1 MTIRSHILIAFVVVL
16 AVGLTLFKIPLAS
29 SQGLT
34 LIAAKVTDDLPATD
48 AASALWQKA
57 TAIEVPLSAQSV
69 VRPLW
74 PEAKVKS
81 VVVRALYNEA
91 QLAFLIEWAD
101 ETQNDSM
108 VRIQDFRDAVA
119 LQFPLAEGPPFYCMG
134 QQGGNVNI
142 WHWKAD
148 WQADITAR
156 QDVDKLYPN
165 MYVDGYTFTKEVT
178 NISAGPG
185 DYSDPNYLPA
195 LASNN
200 LFASATHASPV
211 EDIVAGGF
219 SSLTTQPSTEQNVQG
234 YGAWA
239 DGKWR
244 VIFSRNLASAET
256 DDVTFKLDQL
266 YSVAFAAWDGANGE
280 RNGQKSTSQWVA
292 LQFEGASSAPAAQA
306 QTTAAPESAAVAK
319 PAAAPESAAPT
330 VVGPSSELNVTGIM
344 MLSLVGIVLGGLVLI
359 SVLMLLSKLS
369 GQK

>member
-119 LQFPLAEGPPFYCMG
+119 LQFPLVEGPPLCMG

-148 WQADITAR
+148 WQADIAAR

-165 MYVDGYTFTKEVT
+165 MY
-178 NISAGPG
+178 A
-185 DYSDPNYLPA
+185 
-195 LASNN
+195 
-200 LFASATHASPV
+200 
-211 EDIVAGGF
+211 
-219 SSLTTQPSTEQNVQG
+219 
-234 YGAWA
+234 
-239 DGKWR
+239 
-244 VIFSRNLASAET
+244 
-256 DDVTFKLDQL
+256 
-266 YSVAFAAWDGANGE
+266 
-280 RNGQKSTSQWVA
+280 
-292 LQFEGASSAPAAQA
+292 
-306 QTTAAPESAAVAK
+306 
-319 PAAAPESAAPT
+319 
-330 VVGPSSELNVTGIM
+330 
-344 MLSLVGIVLGGLVLI
+344 
-359 SVLMLLSKLS
+359 
-369 GQK
+369 